1 MIEAW
6 RCPMFL
12 NKVYQYND
20 SNERL
25 RVVYEAID
33 FIWVIDVDDSSA
45 WPVCKTT
52 SELQEL
58 IDSQALKVITEPF
71 TFFHLE
77 SDSPQALKRDKA
89 YALLK
94 TLLKDHE
101 QLLEKSSR
109 NQLIRS
115 AIEETGK
122 PRIYF
127 IRQLRRYWQRGMTP
141 NALLSDYHRSG
152 GKGKPRRNVANK
164 LGRKRTTS
172 GGVGAIITDDV
183 AEVFSL
189 AIDGFF
195 LPNDKLSIK
204 DAKDKAIGLYKSRY
218 PDADKTSI
226 PTLRQFR
233 YFYES
238 NYKKHEV
245 VRRRTPSK
253 IYDKDIRPLTS
264 TSGFM
269 NIGPGGRYEIDAT
282 IADLYLVSEKDPN
295 KIIGRPVVYVVK
307 DVFSRMV
314 TGLYVGLENPSWVAA
329 MMAMSNAFLDK
340 TDYCRSYGIEIDSSM
355 WPSVG
360 IPASI
365 MADKGELLHR
375 QADVLVNLFNIQLSN
390 SRSYRGD
397 DKGGV
402 ERYFNTLQTTFKP
415 YIGGIVEPINGKKR
429 LGRRYELDAELTLS
443 AFTETVIHIILH
455 YNTRH
460 VVKDYDFAE
469 DMPDDLPAVPLQLWN
484 WGIKNRTGKLR
495 PCNKDM
501 VEVNLLPTEKGTV
514 SEVGIGFKGL
524 KYTCREAIA
533 QGWFDRFKQTR
544 PKKVEIA
551 FDPRRTDIVYLRPD
565 NSYQSYWICELSDRS
580 RRYKGMSF
588 VDAAGIFKASK
599 SAEASAKQESDF
611 ETPDLQEQIEAI
623 AKRER
628 DKKNNS
634 PKLPGSQKLSGIKS
648 NRIDERELERDKG
661 IVDLKVEKEKVS
673 ADIISINVGN
683 KSEAVDYPSLDDFL
697 GDDDD

>member
-1 MIEAW
+1 ML
-6 RCPMFL
+6 F
-12 NKVYQYND
+12 NQVYQYTN
-20 SNERL
+20 SSERV
-25 RVVYEAID
+25 RVVYEAIE
-33 FIWVIDVDDSSA
+33 FIWLIDIDDGAA

-58 IDSQALKVITEPF
+58 IDSQSIKSISEPF
-71 TFFHLE
+71 TFSHVE
-77 SDSPQALKRDKA
+77 SESVQGLKRDEA
-89 YALLK
+89 YSLLK
-94 TLLKDHE
+94 ILLKDHYE
-101 QLLEKSSR
+101 LLDKGSR
-109 NQLIRS
+109 NRLIRS
-115 AIEETGK
+115 AVEETGK

-141 NALLSDYHRSG
+141 NSLLPDYHKSG
-152 GKGKPRRNVANK
+152 GKGKPRRDVGNK
-164 LGRKRTTS
+164 LGRKRTRAE
-172 GGVGAIITDDV
+172 GVGAIITDDV
-183 AEVFSL
+183 AEIFSL

-195 LPNDKLSIK
+195 LPNGKLSLK
-204 DAKDKAIGLYKSRY
+204 DAKGKAIGLYKSRY

-226 PTLRQFR
+226 PTPRQFR

-238 NYKKHEV
+238 NYRKNDV

-264 TSGFM
+264 TSAFM

-282 IADLYLVSEKDPN
+282 IADLYLVSENDPN
-295 KIIGRPVVYVVK
+295 KIIGRPVVYIVK

-340 TDYCRSYGIEIDSSM
+340 TEYCRSYGIEIDSSM

-360 IPASI
+360 MPASI

-375 QADVLVNLFNIQLSN
+375 QADVLVNAFNIQLSN

-415 YIGGIVEPINGKKR
+415 YIGGIVEPVNGKKR

-495 PCNKDM
+495 PCSKDM
-501 VEVNLLPTEKGTV
+501 VEVNLLPTEKATV

-533 QGWFDRFKQTR
+533 AGWFDRFKHVR
-544 PKKVEIA
+544 PAKVDIA
-551 FDPRRTDIVYLRPD
+551 FDPRRTDVVYLRPD
-565 NSYQSYWICELSDRS
+565 NDYQSYWVCELSDRS
-580 RRYKGMSF
+580 RRFKGMSF
-588 VDAAGIFKASK
+588 VEAAGIFKSAK
-599 SAEASAKQESDF
+599 IAEASAKQEMDF
-611 ETPDLQEQIEAI
+611 TKPDLQMKIENLAEQAR
-623 AKRER
+623 KR
-628 DKKNNS
+628 KANA
-634 PKLPGSQKLSGIKS
+634 PKLKNSQKLAGIKT
-648 NRIDERELERDKG
+648 NRDNERELERDRVTTNSEYNVVPPKADV
-661 IVDLKVEKEKVS
+661 VDIKTGRGS
-673 ADIISINVGN
+673 ASI
-683 KSEAVDYPSLDDFL
+683 DYPSLDEFL

>member
-1 MIEAW
+1 ML
-6 RCPMFL
+6 L
-12 NKVYQYND
+12 NQVYQYTD
-20 SNERL
+20 SNERI
-25 RVVYEAID
+25 RVVYETLE
-33 FIWVIDVDDSSA
+33 FIWLISLDDESA
-45 WPVCKTT
+45 WPILMPA
-52 SELQEL
+52 SELHEL
-58 IDSQALKVITEPF
+58 IAAQTIECISEPF
-71 TFFHLE
+71 AFSHVEL
-77 SDSPQALKRDKA
+77 DGAQALKRDEA
-89 YALLK
+89 YTLLK
-94 TLLKDHE
+94 ILLKDHSE
-101 QLLEKSSR
+101 LFDKTSR
-109 NQLIRS
+109 NRLIRN
-115 AIEETGK
+115 AVEVTGK

-141 NALLSDYHRSG
+141 NALLPDYHKSG
-152 GKGKPRRNVANK
+152 GKGKPRRDVGKK
-164 LGRKRTTS
+164 LGRKRTTAE
-172 GGVGAIITDDV
+172 GVGAIITDDV
-183 AEVFSL
+183 AEIFSL

-195 LPNDKLSIK
+195 LQNDKFSIK

-218 PDADKTSI
+218 PDSDKTSI

-238 NYKKHEV
+238 NYKKHDV

-253 IYDKDIRPLTS
+253 AYDKDIRALTS
-264 TSGFM
+264 TSAFL

-314 TGLYVGLENPSWVAA
+314 TGLYVGLENPSWIAA

-340 TDYCRSYGIEIDSSM
+340 TEYCRIYGIEIDSSM
-355 WPSVG
+355 WPSIG

-375 QADVLVNLFNIQLSN
+375 QADVLVNAFNIQLSN

-402 ERYFNTLQTTFKP
+402 ERYFNTLQTKFRP
-415 YIGGIVEPINGKKR
+415 YVGGIVEPVNGKKR
-429 LGRRYELDAELTLS
+429 LGRRYELDAELTLH
-443 AFTETVIHIILH
+443 AFTETVIHIIIN

-469 DMPDDLPAVPLQLWN
+469 DMPDDLPAVPIQLWN

-495 PCNKDM
+495 SCSKDM

-514 SEVGIGFKGL
+514 SEAGIGFKGL
-524 KYTCREAIA
+524 KYTCREAMA
-533 QGWFDRFKQTR
+533 EGWFDRFKQTR
-544 PKKVEIA
+544 PKKVEVA
-551 FDPRRTDIVYLRPD
+551 FDPRRTDVVYLRPD

-588 VDAAGIFKASK
+588 VDAAGILKSSK
-599 SAEASAKQESDF
+599 VAEASANQDKDF
-611 ETPDLQEQIEAI
+611 EAPDLQETMESI

-628 DKKNNS
+628 DKKANT
-634 PKLPGSQKLSGIKS
+634 PKLTDSQRLTGIKG
-648 NRIDERELERDKG
+648 NRDEEREFERG
-661 IVDLKVEKEKVS
+661 NT
-673 ADIISINVGN
+673 SINLKPESKQSTAEVFDIHTGHN
-683 KSEAVDYPSLDDFL
+683 SENIEYPSLDDFL